1 MDNNADVL
9 QKAKLAKTVILVMA
23 GLIIFLSCWWIY
35 SKVTLEKKN
44 CNTMNSLYKDFP
56 LIQSINMENAT
67 FRRSRG

>member
-9 QKAKLAKTVILVMA
+9 QKAKLGKTVILVMA

-44 CNTMNSLYKDFP
+44 CNNMILY
-56 LIQSINMENAT
+56 
-67 FRRSRG
+67 